1 MFKKANQC
9 RVNGEQLVFNLNDNK
24 NLDLWHGKAF
34 KPKEVNAVQ
43 ELYKDNFPID
53 ALTITC
59 LM

>member
-1 MFKKANQC
+1 MQVKDP
-9 RVNGEQLVFNLNDNK
+9 NL
-24 NLDLWHGKAF
+24 WYRKAF